1 MAIIEQKAR
10 DISRPVLEAI
20 GRTLAGWGVSPNVLT
35 YIGLLLTSG
44 VAALAALGEL
54 RWAGVTYIFAALFD
68 ALDGTVARVSGKG
81 SRFGAFLDSSID
93 RLDEAVVFLGLII
106 HYTLVGAVY
115 EVPLIL
121 VVTVFSLM
129 ISYTRARA
137 EGLGVN
143 CKAGFMSRPLRVVV
157 LILGLILNQVLIALA
172 VLAVTTAITV
182 IQRIVHVRR
191 MTGGEKGGWGSVQ
204 EPFYPPVPPVPDPD
218 GGDAP

>member
-35 YIGLLLTSG
+35 YVGLLLTSG
-44 VAALAALGEL
+44 VAVLAALGEL

-115 EVPLIL
+115 EIPLIL
-121 VVTVFSLM
+121 VVAVFSLM

-157 LILGLILNQVLIALA
+157 LILGLLLNQVLVALA
-172 VLAVTTAITV
+172 ILAVTTGITV

-191 MTGGEKGGWGSVQ
+191 MTGGEKGGWGPVQ
-204 EPFYPPVPPVPDPD
+204 EPFYPSVPPVPDPD
-218 GGDAP
+218 VGDAP